1 MTGSSRLAIDAGVYP
16 STSRRN
22 SSSVTLNCKQKKKSS
37 VAIAAHAPSV
47 SQYVII
53 GGRTLYICRAVASVT
68 LLNAA
73 RPREHV
79 LVARSPSNGLSRMV
93 NNRAFGPFF
102 SFGISISFVKISTS
116 CQKTLAIGFQG
127 WPSARAL
134 RLSPPSA
141 RAMCEE
147 KETTMLTYTRLR
159 SACRWML

>member
-47 SQYVII
+47 SQYVI

-73 RPREHV
+73 RPREH
-79 LVARSPSNGLSRMV
+79 ASSKITFQWSRMV

-116 CQKTLAIGFQG
+116 CHKTLAIGFQG

-134 RLSPPSA
+134 RLSPSA